1 MTLFKKCKAQQAGLA
16 ILGTVAVLLVVSVLG
31 LALVAILAVGQALLP
46 VEVGKEKARMI
57 AMAGLEYGLLEKTA
71 VTQLFGG
78 GQFVTAITPG
88 SASTSARLSATGTYS
103 DYRAAYSSDIR
114 QQACL
119 LVDMLYASFTSNK
132 KTLQQVLISEKSS
145 CVAVSPTLTVD
156 SMIMTG
162 PATKTNLKTIT
173 LDT

>member
-1 MTLFKKCKAQQAGLA
+1 M
-16 ILGTVAVLLVVSVLG
+16 
-31 LALVAILAVGQALLP
+31 
-46 VEVGKEKARMI
+46 
-57 AMAGLEYGLLEKTA
+57 
-71 VTQLFGG
+71 
-78 GQFVTAITPG
+78 
-88 SASTSARLSATGTYS
+88 SATGTYS

-145 CVAVSPTLTVD
+145 CVAVYPTLTVD
-156 SMIMTG
+156 SMIMTW

-173 LDT
+173 LDTSTVVYAGTYPGGGSGVDLTPTVAVGTATRRLDFTWDKAPGTPVTVTVVLGDGSTVSARYP